1 MWQAGA
7 TRALREPEAQPAC
20 ASFEHTPAPSVG
32 PLALAVGRWAY
43 LKYTEI
49 TPAIGGN
56 RADTKFGVGGPP
68 HAIRVTGD
76 EMPDRVSAD
85 PVRQEH
91 HA

>member
-7 TRALREPEAQPAC
+7 TRALREPKRNRRAR
-20 ASFEHTPAPSVG
+20 PSNTRL
-32 PLALAVGRWAY
+32 PLRWPISSRRRPLGIPEVHRDHPSY
-43 LKYTEI
+43 W
-49 TPAIGGN
+49 
-56 RADTKFGVGGPP
+56 RADTKFGVKGPP

>member
-1 MWQAGA
+1 M
-7 TRALREPEAQPAC
+7 RALREPEAQPAC

-49 TPAIGGN
+49 TLAIGGN
-56 RADTKFGVGGPP
+56 GGRHQVRRRGPS
-68 HAIRVTGD
+68 HAIRVTGG
-76 EMPDRVSAD
+76 EMPDRVSAN